1 MKHSVL
7 WVSRYR
13 TFPLLP
19 VVAWQLY
26 FFVSPAFRGR
36 SSRNYRLWKAVS
48 RTCKVGGKNTASP
61 PGEDDFSTTPG
72 GLDLACTSRTRVTF
86 ACELRGF
93 GYGMAVMSAVYVSW
107 NDRDILCPKITGNHE
122 KMLPLH
128 QEKRVIWKHEEYSD
142 SKQLGIFLSVA
153 RSHASF
159 LQSVDNQIR
168 YFRLQQI

>member
-1 MKHSVL
+1 
-7 WVSRYR
+7 
-13 TFPLLP
+13 
-19 VVAWQLY
+19 
-26 FFVSPAFRGR
+26 
-36 SSRNYRLWKAVS
+36 VS

-72 GLDLACTSRTRVTF
+72 GLDLACTNRTRVTF

-153 RSHASF
+153 RSYASF

-168 YFRLQQI
+168 YFRLQQIYTFSLSIRQAVATSPISSTITVESDNTNSVILINALLIT

>member
-1 MKHSVL
+1 
-7 WVSRYR
+7 
-13 TFPLLP
+13 
-19 VVAWQLY
+19 
-26 FFVSPAFRGR
+26 
-36 SSRNYRLWKAVS
+36 VS

-72 GLDLACTSRTRVTF
+72 GLDLACTNRTRVTF

-153 RSHASF
+153 RSYASF
-159 LQSVDNQIR
+159 LQSVDNQI
-168 YFRLQQI
+168 

>member
-1 MKHSVL
+1 
-7 WVSRYR
+7 
-13 TFPLLP
+13 
-19 VVAWQLY
+19 
-26 FFVSPAFRGR
+26 
-36 SSRNYRLWKAVS
+36 VS

-72 GLDLACTSRTRVTF
+72 TRVTF

-159 LQSVDNQIR
+159 LQSVDNQI
-168 YFRLQQI
+168 